1 MALNWN
7 VKDCK
12 DWKDIT
18 NYKDSDDYK
27 DILQWKITENL
38 VWSAMR
44 CGYTNITEDN
54 YKEVWLKINL
64 YERYLGNYIRI
75 LEDGTEDNYIPY
87 YTTLEDVKRRIG
99 LSTNCSNLTI
109 EKVFKKLLS
118 TIKDSGYIFV
128 DHNARK

>member
-1 MALNWN
+1 MSLNWN
-7 VKDCK
+7 VQDCK
-12 DWKDIT
+12 DWKEIT
-18 NYKDSDDYK
+18 NYKGSDDYK
-27 DILQWKITENL
+27 DIFQWKITENL

-44 CGYTNITEDN
+44 CDYTNITRDN
-54 YKEVWLKINL
+54 YREVWLKINL
-64 YERYLGNYIRI
+64 YERYLGNYINV
-75 LEDGTEDNYIPY
+75 LEDGTEDKYIPY

-99 LSTNCSNLTI
+99 LSTNCPNLTI